1 MELPPNLVPLWPTAV
16 VRDFG
21 GSRGGALNCEKT
33 PGDIDTVESEPRLV
47 GSSPCGSGAWWAAA
61 LDSRGECPTG

>member
-21 GSRGGALNCEKT
+21 GSRGGGLNCEKT
-33 PGDIDTVESEPRLV
+33 PGDIDTVESELRLV
-47 GSSPCGSGAWWAAA
+47 GLFAVRLGSVVG
-61 LDSRGECPTG
+61 RCPR